1 MTETLRVGYIGINF
15 RDLVRGGAPGAAA
28 PGVFED
34 LLNKELQF

>member
-1 MTETLRVGYIGINF
+1 MHVLVTIEGS

-34 LLNKELQF
+34 LLSEELQF